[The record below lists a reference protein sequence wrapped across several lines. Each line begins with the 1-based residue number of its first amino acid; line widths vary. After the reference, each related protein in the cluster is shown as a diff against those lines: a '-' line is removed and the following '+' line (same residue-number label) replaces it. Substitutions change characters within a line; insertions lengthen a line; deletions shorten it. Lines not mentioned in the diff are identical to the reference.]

1 MHQVQVSDLGNTTEV
16 KGEKNAVFNI
26 NHSNKCDETKTKD
39 FRLYQTGMFVVD
51 VCTFLSSG
59 LDRDAAFWL
68 KKVPEHCGK
77 MNLGGKWQVK
87 FNGSY
92 YYELTA
98 YCPQKQNKTNWPMLW
113 L

>member
-1 MHQVQVSDLGNTTEV
+1 MHQVQVSELGNTTEV
-16 KGEKNAVFNI
+16 KGEKNCVHIAVFNI
-26 NHSNKCDETKTKD
+26 NHNNKCDETKTKD

-68 KKVPEHCGK
+68 KKVPKHCGK

-87 FNGSY
+87 FNVV
-92 YYELTA
+92 A
-98 YCPQKQNKTNWPMLW
+98 IIIN
-113 L
+113 